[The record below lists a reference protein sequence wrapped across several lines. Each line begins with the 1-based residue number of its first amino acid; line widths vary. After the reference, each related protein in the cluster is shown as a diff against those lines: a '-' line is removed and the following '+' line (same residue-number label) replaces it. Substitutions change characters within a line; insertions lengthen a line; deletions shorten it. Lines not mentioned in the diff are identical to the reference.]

1 MKGKRGSTRSTA
13 TPTGTNKKC
22 PKCRRYSL
30 RKDGH
35 TPAGKQRWGC
45 RRIRDTVSTLC
56 YSTTNPDAPYR
67 DQSSNARE
75 PDENP
80 RFARKLSGIKRFV
93 ITAAQNATPVHDGF
107 FASLR
112 NYCDYNDAELVVI
125 PLRYKNATS
134 QWSDS
139 QENAEVWDVPLVPY
153 LYNQRKKLN
162 DNLVLVADVK
172 TQPTAMTPLTRFDS
186 LTGPESGIIGHTKI
200 QMKTVAVPA
209 GRYPKLLMTT
219 GAVTVKNYTDTK
231 AGKVGEFHH
240 SLAAVV
246 VEIIGKK
253 FFVRHVIATKDGS
266 FIDLTREYSPNG
278 ISTADPAL
286 ALVFGDTHR
295 AFIDKKVEKCTYEKG
310 GMVDVLN
317 PEHLVFHDLHDGYA
331 TNPHHRDNPFSAIAK
346 RQASMHLV
354 RDEVIEDVKWL
365 TKVVGKRKGVVVS
378 SNHDDFFAR
387 WIMDTDWRREPDNA
401 EMYLET
407 ALEMVRSVTMT
418 ESGAERVDPFV
429 YWVEKLKGKAP
440 ITCLGRSD
448 SFTLGGVELSLHG
461 DQGPNGSRGSRTN
474 LRRIGVKT
482 IVGHSHS
489 PGIEEGCYQAGT
501 STPLRLEY
509 NTGPSSW
516 LQAHVVLYAN
526 GKRALLPIIDGQWC
540 FDDSKK

>member
-1 MKGKRGSTRSTA
+1 MRKKQGSTKGTA
-13 TPTGTNKKC
+13 TPTATNRKC
-22 PKCRRYSL
+22 PKCKRKSL
-30 RKDGH
+30 RKDGF
-35 TPAGKQRWGC
+35 TPSKKQRWACQRSRDGD
-45 RRIRDTVSTLC
+45 RILC
-56 YSTTNPDAPYR
+56 YSTTNPDAPFR
-67 DQSSNARE
+67 DQSSTAKE

-93 ITAAQNATPVHDGF
+93 ITAAQNATPIHDGF
-107 FASLR
+107 FASLM
-112 NYCDYNDAELVVI
+112 NYCDFNDAELVVI
-125 PLRYKNATS
+125 PLRYKNVTS
-134 QWSDS
+134 RWPQS
-139 QENAEVWDVPLVPY
+139 QENAEVWDTAVVPF

-162 DNLVLVADVK
+162 ENLVLVADVK

-246 VEIIGKK
+246 VEIVGKK
-253 FFVRHVIATKDGS
+253 FFVRHVNATADGS

-278 ISTADPAL
+278 VATAEPAL

-295 AFIDKKVEKCTYEKG
+295 AFIDKKVEKCTYGPG
-310 GMVDVLN
+310 GMVDALD
-317 PEHLVFHDLHDGYA
+317 PQYLIFHDLHDGYA
-331 TNPHHRDNPFSAIAK
+331 RNPHHRDDPFSEIAK
-346 RQASMHLV
+346 RGASMHLV
-354 RDEVIEDVKWL
+354 RNEVIEDVMWL
-365 TKVVGKRKGVVVS
+365 ARVVGKRKGIVVP
-378 SNHDDFFAR
+378 SNHDNFFAR
-387 WIMDTDWRREPDNA
+387 WIIGTDWRLDPDNA

-407 ALEMVRSVTMT
+407 ALEVVRSVKMT
-418 ESGAERVDPFV
+418 ESGASRIDPFV
-429 YWVEKLKGKAP
+429 HWVNKLKANAP
-440 ITCLGRSD
+440 IRCLNRD
-448 SFTLGGVELSLHG
+448 ESFTLGGVELSLHG

-501 STPLRLEY
+501 STPLKLEY
-509 NTGPSSW
+509 NSGPSSW

-526 GKRALLPIIDGQWC
+526 GKRAILPIIDGQWC

>member
-1 MKGKRGSTRSTA
+1 MKEKRGSTRGTA
-13 TPTGTNKKC
+13 TRTATNKKC
-22 PKCRRYSL
+22 PKCKRNAL
-30 RKDGH
+30 HKDGF
-35 TPAGKQRWGC
+35 TPTGKQRWAC
-45 RRIRDTVSTLC
+45 QRRKDGERQLC
-56 YSTTNPDAPYR
+56 YTTTNPDAPYR
-67 DQSSNARE
+67 DQSSTAQE

-93 ITAAQNATPVHDGF
+93 VTSAQNATPIHDGF
-107 FASLR
+107 FASLM
-112 NYCDYNDAELVVI
+112 NYCDFNEAELVVI
-125 PLRYKNATS
+125 PLRYKNVTS
-134 QWSDS
+134 KWTSS
-139 QENAEVWDVPLVPY
+139 QENVEVWDPTLVPF

-162 DNLVLVADVK
+162 ENLVLVADVK

-186 LTGPESGIIGHTKI
+186 LTGPESGIIGHTKV
-200 QMKTVAVPA
+200 QMKTIAVPA
-209 GRYPKLLMTT
+209 GRYPKLLLTT

-246 VEIIGKK
+246 VEIVGKK
-253 FFVRHVIATKDGS
+253 FFVRHVIATADGS
-266 FIDLTREYSPNG
+266 FIDLTKEYSPNG
-278 ISTADPAL
+278 VATADPAL

-295 AFIDKKVEKCTYEKG
+295 RFIDKKVEKCTYEKG
-310 GMVDVLN
+310 GMVDVLD
-317 PEHLVFHDLHDGYA
+317 PDYLVFHDLHDGYA
-331 TNPHHRDNPFSAIAK
+331 VNPHHRDNPFSAIAK
-346 RQASMHLV
+346 RQADMHLV

-407 ALEMVRSVTMT
+407 ALEMVRSVKMT
-418 ESGAERVDPFV
+418 DGGASRVDPFV
-429 YWVEKLKGKAP
+429 YWVERLKGTAP
-440 ITCLGRSD
+440 ITCLGRDD

-516 LQAHVVLYAN
+516 LQAHVILYAN
-526 GKRALLPIIDGQWC
+526 GKRALLPIIDGHWR